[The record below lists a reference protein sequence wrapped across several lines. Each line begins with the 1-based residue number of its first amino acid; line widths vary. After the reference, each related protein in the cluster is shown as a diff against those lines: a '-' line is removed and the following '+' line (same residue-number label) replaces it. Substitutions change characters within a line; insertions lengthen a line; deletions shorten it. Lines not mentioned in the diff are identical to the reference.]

1 MIVNAQHI
9 ILFVKRSDLMTNRQL
24 MLLSLIGLIVMMYSI
39 RGFLKM
45 QKELFK
51 KRGKQLNVT
60 DKFIYYVRLS
70 SQIIVIIMLL
80 MLFIYSIKE
89 ELFNNSS

>member
-1 MIVNAQHI
+1 
-9 ILFVKRSDLMTNRQL
+9 MTNRQL
-24 MLLSLIGLIVMMYSI
+24 ILLSFIGLIVMTYSI

-80 MLFIYSIKE
+80 MLLIYSIKK
-89 ELFNNSS
+89 ELFNNSY